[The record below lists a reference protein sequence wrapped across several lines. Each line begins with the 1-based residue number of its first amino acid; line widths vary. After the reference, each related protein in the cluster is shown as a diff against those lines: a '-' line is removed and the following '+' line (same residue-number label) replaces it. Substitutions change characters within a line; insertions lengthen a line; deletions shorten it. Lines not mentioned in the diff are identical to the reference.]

1 MENSTN
7 LLYQNSKNSNSSH
20 NSVAVTVNAPLVS
33 DYMDYRLFLADFYRY
48 KREITRHLLR
58 PYNYAIFSAA
68 ADIKSPNYLKM
79 IIEGKRNLS
88 DDMIARFAKACSLN
102 KTQADEFRLLVLFN
116 QSEDPADRN
125 YALKKL
131 SEYRVD
137 QKLKQGELDR
147 KVFDKV
153 PNWIGWIIYALAD
166 QEGVAFEPALLK
178 QALRGKASESEIT
191 TSLNQLLASGELIR
205 DPETAKIT
213 KGQSKEA
220 VEEIPPALIR
230 KLQMQLM
237 YLGLE
242 SLYQDEP
249 DQREFGSL
257 TLSLTEKEFND
268 IKFKLRQLRKSLYK
282 ENSIARLSEKGE
294 RVYQLNLQLFPVS
307 NASKNELKKASQ
319 NFNA

>member
-1 MENSTN
+1 MENSIDKLSQN
-7 LLYQNSKNSNSSH
+7 LGNSNT
-20 NSVAVTVNAPLVS
+20 SVHVPAIS
-33 DYMDYRLFLADFYRY
+33 DYMDYRLFLADFYNY
-48 KREITRHLLR
+48 KKEITKKLVR

-88 DDMIARFAKACSLN
+88 EEMIAKFAKACALN
-102 KTQADEFRLLVLFN
+102 KVQSDEFKLLVLFS
-116 QSEDPADRN
+116 QCEDPADRN

-131 SEYRVD
+131 SEFRVE
-137 QKLKQGELDR
+137 QKLKHGEIDR

-166 QEGVAFEPALLK
+166 QEGVLFEVNKLK
-178 QALRGKASESEIT
+178 EALRGKASETEINH
-191 TSLNQLLASGELIR
+191 SLNQLLSSGELVK
-205 DPETAKIT
+205 DPVTGLIS
-213 KGQSKEA
+213 KGTPKDVA
-220 VEEIPPALIR
+220 EEIPPSLIR

-242 SLYQDEP
+242 SLYQDP
-249 DQREFGSL
+249 ADQREFGSL

-268 IKFKLRQLRKSLYK
+268 VKFKLRQLRKALHK
-282 ENSIARLSEKGE
+282 ENSIARREGKGD

-307 NASKNELKKASQ
+307 DASKKSNTENTKPL
-319 NFNA
+319 NV